1 MTSNYNN
8 MWDIS
13 VFEVPHNMP
22 ARQENAGFVQMQTE
36 QQTH

>member
-8 MWDIS
+8 LWNIS

-22 ARQENAGFVQMQTE
+22 VGQENAIFVQIQTE
-36 QQTH
+36 L

>member
-1 MTSNYNN
+1 MTSNYNY

-22 ARQENAGFVQMQTE
+22 VGQKNAIFVQMQTE
-36 QQTH
+36 L